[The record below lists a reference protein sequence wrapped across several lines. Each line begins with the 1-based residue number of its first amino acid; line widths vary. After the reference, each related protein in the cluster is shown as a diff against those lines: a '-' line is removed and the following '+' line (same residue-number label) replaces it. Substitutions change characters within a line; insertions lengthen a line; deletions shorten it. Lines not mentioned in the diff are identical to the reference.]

1 MKKNLFKF
9 SLLIMSGVM
18 VGTVLLPATTVFAE
32 SNDTALNSSQN
43 SSVDNVLEDDLV
55 EISNNYIFFDNTIN
69 KFIIDNNLKTKI
81 NNDDF
86 EKVSN
91 QVDATNQNI
100 NLALTEANF
109 DTEVSISNN
118 GVDEILKYSL
128 SRGAGKSYVTYHWN
142 YARIR
147 ISAGALRGA
156 LSVGFA
162 IGSVYAPAKVVQAA
176 CAVAGLGTGQI
187 KHGIWFDY
195 NYFTGIFL
203 GRAGLQ

>member
-18 VGTVLLPATTVFAE
+18 VGTVSLPATTVFAE

-43 SSVDNVLEDDLV
+43 SSVDNVLEDDIV

-91 QVDATNQNI
+91 QVDATNRNI

-162 IGSVYAPAKVVQAA
+162 IGSVYAPAKAVQAA

>member
-43 SSVDNVLEDDLV
+43 SSVDNVLEDDIV

-91 QVDATNQNI
+91 QVDATNRNI

-162 IGSVYAPAKVVQAA
+162 IGSVYAPAKAVQAA